1 MAEVIKTVEDESSDS
16 KPVDDTKSEKRVG
29 DVKPAKR
36 HLGIPQA
43 VFLVS
48 ALFGTIFIF
57 ERFQLPA
64 YWQLT

>member
-1 MAEVIKTVEDESSDS
+1 MAEVIKAVEDESSDS
-16 KPVDDTKSEKRVG
+16 KPVDDTESEKGVG

-48 ALFGTIFIF
+48 ACSVQYSSLKDLS
-57 ERFQLPA
+57 FQH
-64 YWQLT
+64 TGS